1 VKHHIGMA
9 KIVEIVERVEGV
21 EIVERVEGGEVLF

>member
-1 VKHHIGMA
+1 MA